1 MRAFDYL
8 IMFSLISVAPF
19 WQSGL
24 DELSPGLGSALLILL
39 FIAAIRTASSKVDKT
54 NNPR

>member
-39 FIAAIRTASSKVDKT
+39 FIAAIRTASSKVDKN